1 LEKAALILLVLVVLD
16 VASTYMLVEKYP
28 TRLEFNPILRQLLT
42 IDKRLV
48 FAWIP
53 VEYPALLGLYYLNKR
68 VRERLGVKKK
78 LEYLVIMLVAVIVL
92 LNTVGVVLIH

>member
-1 LEKAALILLVLVVLD
+1 
-16 VASTYMLVEKYP
+16 MLVEKYP
-28 TRLEFNPILRQLLT
+28 AQLEFNLILRQLLT

-48 FAWIP
+48 FAYTPI
-53 VEYPALLGLYYLNKR
+53 EYTALLGLYYLNKR